1 MYYKILRDKIN
12 KKTATVA
19 IIGLGYVGLPLL
31 VQFYRKGFKCIGLD
45 LNKKKIKS
53 FTKKKFNNDYF
64 GSILKKKNKHSNSEL
79 YQIKFTSEYSTLS
92 KADCIII
99 CLPTPITKT
108 KKPDLSKIYVSLKSM
123 GKYLKKGQLISLEST
138 VAPGTTE
145 RVYGK
150 FLIKKKGFDL
160 SSNFFL
166 AYSPEREN
174 PVIQN
179 LGQRYNFY
187 NTPKVCAGYSRNCTN
202 LATLLYSCAIKK
214 VVKSYSLKSAEMSK
228 MIENVYRSVNIGLVN
243 ELKMMSH
250 KMSINIHEI
259 LNLAETKPFGFTKF
273 KPGPGIGGHCIPID
287 PYYLIWEAKK
297 NNFNSEFLKN
307 AVKTNEK
314 VTNWCLRKIKNIFKK
329 NRLVL
334 KKQKILLLGVA
345 YKSNIDDLRESPAL
359 KFFEYFKKNLI
370 NFDYCDPYINY
381 IKKIKKKSINLNYK
395 LFNKYS
401 AIVLITDHKIFDK
414 KKILKNSNLIVDT
427 RGYFSKYTND
437 KIYFV

>member
-1 MYYKILRDKIN
+1 
-12 KKTATVA
+12 
-19 IIGLGYVGLPLL
+19 
-31 VQFYRKGFKCIGLD
+31 
-45 LNKKKIKS
+45 
-53 FTKKKFNNDYF
+53 
-64 GSILKKKNKHSNSEL
+64 
-79 YQIKFTSEYSTLS
+79 
-92 KADCIII
+92 
-99 CLPTPITKT
+99 
-108 KKPDLSKIYVSLKSM
+108 M

-259 LNLAETKPFGFTKF
+259 LNLAETKPF
-273 KPGPGIGGHCIPID
+273 
-287 PYYLIWEAKK
+287 
-297 NNFNSEFLKN
+297 
-307 AVKTNEK
+307 
-314 VTNWCLRKIKNIFKK
+314 
-329 NRLVL
+329 
-334 KKQKILLLGVA
+334 
-345 YKSNIDDLRESPAL
+345 
-359 KFFEYFKKNLI
+359 
-370 NFDYCDPYINY
+370 
-381 IKKIKKKSINLNYK
+381 
-395 LFNKYS
+395 
-401 AIVLITDHKIFDK
+401 
-414 KKILKNSNLIVDT
+414 
-427 RGYFSKYTND
+427 
-437 KIYFV
+437 